1 MLAMQGA
8 TVTSCPEAAQ
18 VMTTN
23 TPEDEVPHT
32 ARGLSLAP
40 VAKWW
45 PVVLAL
51 LLCAAASWKVI
62 ASQWDFEVYYY
73 AARALRAGL
82 DPYNPQSLGK
92 VAGKPM
98 PLPFVYPPAFLA
110 LFAPIA
116 SLSLTTAKAVYL
128 AAKLAALAGLLAIWG
143 GFCRSLRETA
153 ILLVVVLLGFNATTF
168 SDLYAGNITCFEQLL
183 LWLGITALLTGR
195 RMLFAVL
202 IPVAATPKYLPMAL
216 ALLLLF
222 EGRKAIP
229 PLLVSAGSFLAIQG
243 ISLAVSPARTA
254 RFFTMASALD
264 ERGRAAPSS
273 LALLRDTL
281 SPALRPWV
289 PLVLYIVVAVAV
301 LAVFGLLAVRLHKRE
316 TWQKAP
322 WFLLSGALL
331 SYLLIIPRLKSYGFV
346 LVIPVAVWLLARAKR
361 GTLLVGTLLLCLSTT
376 SPLPKALL
384 PGSQFWPILWE
395 YNALLGV
402 FALWL
407 LWCGEARTF
416 AGLLRQTSR

>member
-1 MLAMQGA
+1 MEGP
-8 TVTSCPEAAQ
+8 TVTSCPEAALL
-18 VMTTN
+18 MIPN
-23 TPEDEVPHT
+23 ASEDEVPRP
-32 ARGLSLAP
+32 ASVLSLAP
-40 VAKWW
+40 AAKWW
-45 PVVLAL
+45 PVAMAL
-51 LLCAAASWKVI
+51 LLSAVASWKVI

-82 DPYNPQSLGK
+82 DPYSPQSLGK
-92 VAGKPM
+92 VAGKAM

-110 LFAPIA
+110 LFAPLA

-128 AAKLAALAGLLAIWG
+128 AAKLAALAGLLGIWG
-143 GFCRSLRETA
+143 CLCRNLRETV
-153 ILLVVVLLGFNATTF
+153 ILLVVVLLGFNATIF
-168 SDLYAGNITCFEQLL
+168 SDLYAGNITCFEELL
-183 LWLGITALLTGR
+183 LWLGIAALLTGR

-216 ALLLLF
+216 VLLLLF
-222 EGRKAIP
+222 EGRKAIL

-243 ISLAVSPARTA
+243 ISLAVSPAGTA
-254 RFFTMASALD
+254 RFFTLASALD

-281 SPALRPWV
+281 SPAFRPWV
-289 PLVLYIVVAVAV
+289 PMALYSVIALSV
-301 LAVFGLLAVRLHKRE
+301 LAVFGILAVRLRKRE
-316 TWQKAP
+316 TWDKAP

-331 SYLLIIPRLKSYGFV
+331 SYLLVIPRLKSYGFV
-346 LVIPVAVWLLARAKR
+346 LVIPVAVWLLARAQR

-395 YNALLGV
+395 YNALLWV

-407 LWCGEARTF
+407 LWCSEAKNF
-416 AGLLRQTSR
+416 AGVLRQTSR